1 MERKLYELNGYNV
14 YIEKVKYQYKNRLAV
29 QAYVVEDDGWVEP
42 YATIS
47 VNLVNEK
54 LTDENCAYVDCNN
67 VPFIDEWLE
76 ENGIAEPTGRFA
88 FSGFCVYP
96 EMRFV

>member
-47 VNLVNEK
+47 VNLIKEK